1 MFLISAS
8 PECVCHN
15 IAQLLHL
22 AHVHGILYLGQL
34 NHGALRSA
42 KGWHSPKTL
51 PPPAALKTLATSPLH
66 HHQSKPKLCEMW
78 QEMTISVYF
87 MDIYIYIIWYDISDI
102 YERNAMTI
110 IVHPGIS
117 CCRVKGT
124 SAFWKCHETFE
135 TSYQWLVPGLW
146 YSRPFRGYAW
156 LRYSP
161 RQVWWAPLW
170 QDLWPRPLRPLWPWP
185 TRGSARGAECCNK
198 NPCMEKCRVI
208 HI

>member
-1 MFLISAS
+1 MCLSQYCTVAS
-8 PECVCHN
+8 LSSCSWYLVPWAAESRGIEVCQRMAFPKNASSTRSFKNASYIASSPSSKQTKTMRNVAGDDNKCVFY
-15 IAQLLHL
+15 
-22 AHVHGILYLGQL
+22 G
-34 NHGALRSA
+34 
-42 KGWHSPKTL
+42 
-51 PPPAALKTLATSPLH
+51 
-66 HHQSKPKLCEMW
+66 
-78 QEMTISVYF
+78 
-87 MDIYIYIIWYDISDI
+87 YIYIIWYDISDI